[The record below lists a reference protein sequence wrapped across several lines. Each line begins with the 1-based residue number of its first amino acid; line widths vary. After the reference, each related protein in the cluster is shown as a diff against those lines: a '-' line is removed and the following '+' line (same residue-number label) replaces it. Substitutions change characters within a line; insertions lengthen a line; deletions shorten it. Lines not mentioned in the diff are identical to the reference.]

1 VSELD
6 GIQRDDVVAL
16 LDRRL
21 AEVLDCPAGWGGID
35 ALEPLVLTLLMLR
48 TQVVNPV
55 ADERAVVRTYRR
67 FLAVEF
73 GAGGADL
80 CTRLG
85 ADASLARVV
94 DVLRRFVAQATGRP
108 LDAPEVLLTAASD
121 VLPAARTR

>member
-6 GIQRDDVVAL
+6 GIRRDDVVAL

-21 AEVLDCPAGWGGID
+21 AEVLDRPAGWGGID

-73 GAGGADL
+73 GAGAADL
-80 CTRLG
+80 RTRLG

-108 LDAPEVLLTAASD
+108 LEASEVPVTASFD